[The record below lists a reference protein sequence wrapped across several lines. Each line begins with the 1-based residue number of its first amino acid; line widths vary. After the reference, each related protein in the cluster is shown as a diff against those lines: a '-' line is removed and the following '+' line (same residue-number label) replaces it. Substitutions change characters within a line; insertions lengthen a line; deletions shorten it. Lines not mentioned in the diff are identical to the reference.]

1 MHNFAAGAGL
11 ELQHS
16 RFQFVVQLISTFDKA
31 THQAP
36 GTNSQ
41 SDQTANCS
49 YYLIKPPIIAQLGL
63 TYIIPQLPT
72 PEFKEPTKLAV
83 S

>member
-11 ELQHS
+11 ALQHS

-31 THQAP
+31 TNPP

-63 TYIIPQLPT
+63 TYIIPQLST
-72 PEFKEPTKLAV
+72 PEFKEPTKVAV